1 MENVLMLN
9 VCSAQSTQV
18 NKSRLRVL
26 QARDQMIADLF
37 DIARQKLKSVSQD
50 KARYKTFLKDSLVQ
64 VRWLCLSLA
73 TALDRHFCS

>member
-1 MENVLMLN
+1 MLN

-37 DIARQKLKSVSQD
+37 DIARQKLKSLSQD
-50 KARYKTFLKDSLVQ
+50 KARYKTFLRDSMVQ
-64 VRWLCLSLA
+64 VGWLCLSLA
-73 TALDRHFCS
+73 TALDRLSCS